1 MTYRKFIQD
10 NLIKKQKPD
19 FNQISQQIRRSLRD
33 LDTAKANLRI
43 DLTWSYTISYHAM
56 IRAGRALMFSK
67 GYLPTMKN
75 SHKTIVEFTRMI
87 LGDKYKDITS
97 SFNRMR
103 RRRHDFIYDSKN
115 HITNKEASSS
125 IEAAEKLIN
134 EIKSLINKDNPQK
147 EFFEL
152 EVNW

>member
-1 MTYRKFIQD
+1 VTYKKFIQN

-19 FNQISQQIRRSLRD
+19 FEQISKQLHRSLQD
-33 LDTAKANLRI
+33 LNTSKANLSI

-67 GYLPTMKN
+67 GYLPTVKN

-87 LGDKYKDITS
+87 LGDEYREITGR
-97 SFNRMR
+97 FNRMR

-115 HITNKEASSS
+115 HITDIEANSS
-125 IEAAEKLIN
+125 IEAAEKLIK
-134 EIKSLINKDNPQK
+134 EIKNLINKDNPQK
-147 EFFEL
+147 ELF
-152 EVNW
+152 

>member
-75 SHKTIVEFTRMI
+75 SHKTIVEFTRII

-134 EIKSLINKDNPQK
+134 EIKSLISKDNPQK
-147 EFFEL
+147 EFF
-152 EVNW
+152 

>member
-1 MTYRKFIQD
+1 MIYNKFIQD

-19 FNQISQQIRRSLRD
+19 FKQISQQIRRSLQD
-33 LDTAKANLRI
+33 LKTSKANLSI

-67 GYLPTMKN
+67 GYLPTVKN

-87 LGDKYKDITS
+87 LGNEYKDITGK
-97 SFNRMR
+97 FNRMR
-103 RRRHDFIYDSKN
+103 RRRHDFIYNSKN
-115 HITNKEASSS
+115 HITDKEVNSS

-134 EIKSLINKDNPQK
+134 EIKNLISKDNPQK
-147 EFFEL
+147 ELF
-152 EVNW
+152 

>member
-75 SHKTIVEFTRMI
+75 SHKTIVEFTRII

-125 IEAAEKLIN
+125 IEAAEELIN
-134 EIKSLINKDNPQK
+134 EIKISISKDNPQK
-147 EFFEL
+147 EFF
-152 EVNW
+152 

>member
-1 MTYRKFIQD
+1 VIYRKFIQD
-10 NLIKKQKPD
+10 NLIKKQTPD
-19 FNQISQQIRRSLRD
+19 FNQISQQIRRSLKD
-33 LDTAKANLRI
+33 LDTAKANLSI

-56 IRAGRALMFSK
+56 IRVGRTLMFSK
-67 GYLPTMKN
+67 GYLPTTKN

-97 SFNRMR
+97 RFNRMR

-125 IEAAEKLIN
+125 NEAAEKLIN
-134 EIKSLINKDNPQK
+134 EIKSLISKENPQK
-147 EFFEL
+147 ELF
-152 EVNW
+152 